1 VADTIIVNCVA
12 PGPFDT
18 GMIRGLGAEAVE
30 QMIRDSPMKRLGP
43 VEEIAQLV
51 AWLCSE
57 ASRFNTG
64 AVFDM
69 SGGRARY

>member
-1 VADTIIVNCVA
+1 
-12 PGPFDT
+12 
-18 GMIRGLGAEAVE
+18 
-30 QMIRDSPMKRLGP
+30 MIRDLGVEVVEKMIADSPMQRLGSP
-43 VEEIAQLV
+43 EEVAHLV

-64 AVFDM
+64 AIFDM